1 MNKIIIIGAGPAGLS
16 AAYHLKSGY
25 ELFEKEKESG
35 GLLRSKNINGFIFD
49 YAGHIFSTRDRYV
62 TDLINKLLGDNVHFQ
77 DRSSW
82 VYSKGK
88 YTPYPFQANTFGL
101 PVEVVK
107 ECLLGAIKAHYEN
120 LKYSRPLNFKE
131 WIYARFGE
139 GIARHF
145 MLPYNSKLWTVP
157 LEEMDCAWIN
167 SRIPEP
173 GIEEVLEG
181 ALSSP
186 PQSHSK
192 FGYPLRG
199 GCGALP
205 NSFGI
210 SAHLNAKITHISL
223 SDRTVTVNDKERI
236 GYDRLISTMPL
247 PELIRIIDGVPPD
260 VLEVCPRLRFV
271 SLLCVNL
278 GFARSRISEKH
289 WIYYPEKEFVFHRN
303 FIQSNISPYLCPE
316 GTSSIT
322 CEISYSPY
330 KRIDKEKIVERVVND
345 LILANYIDRNDEI
358 LAEDVVDIEYAYIVP
373 DIDYK
378 SKIKKAFDFLESNR
392 IYSAGRFAEWEYYDT
407 DDAILSG
414 KRIAERINK
423 C

>member
-1 MNKIIIIGAGPAGLS
+1 MGKIIIIGAGPAGLS

-25 ELFEKEKESG
+25 ELFEKEKEVG
-35 GLLRSKNINGFIFD
+35 GLLRSRNINGFIFD

-62 TDLINKLLGDNVHFQ
+62 TGLINKLLGDNVHFQ

-107 ECLLGAIKAHYEN
+107 ECLLGAIKAHYEI
-120 LKYSRPLNFKE
+120 LKDSRPLNFKE
-131 WIYARFGE
+131 WIYARFGD

-145 MLPYNSKLWTVP
+145 MLPYNSKIWTVP
-157 LEEMDCAWIN
+157 LEEMDCEWIN

-181 ALSSP
+181 ALYSR

-205 NSFGI
+205 NSFGV
-210 SAHLNAKITHISL
+210 STHLNAEITHISL
-223 SDRTVTVNDKERI
+223 SDRTVTVNGKERI
-236 GYDRLISTMPL
+236 VYDRIISTMPL
-247 PELIRIIDGVPPD
+247 PELIRIIDVVPRD
-260 VLEVCPRLRFV
+260 ALEVCNRLRFV

-278 GFARSRISEKH
+278 GFARARISDKH

-330 KRIDKEKIVERVVND
+330 KKIDKEKIVERVVND
-345 LILANYIDRNDEI
+345 LILANYIDRNDGI
-358 LAEDVVDIEYAYIVP
+358 LAEDIVDLKYAYIIP

-378 SKIKKAFDFLESNR
+378 SKIKKVFDFLESNH

-414 KRIAERINK
+414 KRTAEK
-423 C
+423 MGSG